1 MSLGLGDEPVDSVK
15 NNLSYEGGNLYALD
29 DEGMEVL
36 AAAGLVGGVCAEE
49 QNDYAADPLGL
60 GCVECASVS
69 SGESDGRP
77 HRWAVSPEGRARD
90 ARKRAQAE
98 RLKRE
103 FGTKLDPE
111 FRFGPRSSLPA
122 PSEPCKFG
130 PDFQGPA

>member
-15 NNLSYEGGNLYALD
+15 DNLSYEGGNLYALD

-36 AAAGLVGGVCAEE
+36 AAAGNVGGVCAEE

-77 HRWAVSPEGRARD
+77 HRWAVSPEGRARE
-90 ARKRAQAE
+90 ARKRAEAE
-98 RLKRE
+98 CLNKE
-103 FGTKLDPE
+103 VGPKLSPE
-111 FRFGPRSSLPA
+111 FRFGAWSNLPA
-122 PSEPCKFG
+122 QSEPLKSG
-130 PDFQGPA
+130 PDF